1 MNKRELK
8 EKCMLEMLE
17 DNVVSVEMM
26 LNRLKQIEQ
35 TKGIFDE
42 SILIHD
48 TMKTTLDLELSLATL
63 CILMRKM
70 VENQYIVISQELR
83 NDMNSI
89 IHSNRFE
96 YDQDDVIVY
105 SQHGRENVDL
115 KGLLSFCRSVLLSDK
130 VLR

>member
-35 TKGIFDE
+35 KKGIFDE

-115 KGLLSFCRSVLLSDK
+115 KGLLSFCRSVLLSYK

>member
-35 TKGIFDE
+35 KKGIFDE

-48 TMKTTLDLELSLATL
+48 FHYK
-63 CILMRKM
+63 
-70 VENQYIVISQELR
+70 
-83 NDMNSI
+83 
-89 IHSNRFE
+89 
-96 YDQDDVIVY
+96 
-105 SQHGRENVDL
+105 
-115 KGLLSFCRSVLLSDK
+115 
-130 VLR
+130 

>member
-17 DNVVSVEMM
+17 DNVVSVEMK

-35 TKGIFDE
+35 KKGIFDE

-48 TMKTTLDLELSLATL
+48 TMKTTLELELSLATL